1 MMPSAPSSSCLQ
13 MKTTLFWKRSSGM
26 DGAATRKRP
35 TNVAAGEPDPDMM
48 Q

>member
-1 MMPSAPSSSCLQ
+1 MN
-13 MKTTLFWKRSSGM
+13 TTLFWKRSSGM

-35 TNVAAGEPDPDMM
+35 TNVAAGEPDPGMV